1 MIKHII
7 AIVLLSVLIILS
19 TAHVQTVLQALLA
32 AHDWV
37 ANILKDVFSD
47 GASGNATR
55 ELFAALAIPFLA
67 GLIPAGIYWLAR
79 RSWFPYFMTVVWV
92 TWLIQTSALVIQYK
106 AAVL

>member
-7 AIVLLSVLIILS
+7 AIVLLSVLIVLTMS
-19 TAHVQTVLQALLA
+19 HVQTLLHLLLA

-37 ANILKDVFSD
+37 ANTLKDVFSD
-47 GASGNATR
+47 GTSGNATR
-55 ELFAALAIPFLA
+55 ELIASLTIPFA
-67 GLIPAGIYWLAR
+67 VGLIPAGVYWLVR

-106 AAVL
+106 SA

>member
-7 AIVLLSVLIILS
+7 AIVLLSLLIILTMS
-19 TAHVQTVLQALLA
+19 HVQTLLHALLS

-37 ANILKDVFSD
+37 ANTLKDVFSD
-47 GASGNATR
+47 GNTGNVIR
-55 ELFAALAIPFLA
+55 ELIASLAIPFIV
-67 GLIPAGIYWLAR
+67 GLIPTALYWLAK

-106 AAVL
+106 VA

>member
-7 AIVLLSVLIILS
+7 AIVLLSIVIILTMS
-19 TAHVQTVLQALLA
+19 HVQTLLQALLS

-47 GASGNATR
+47 GTTGNVTR
-55 ELFAALAIPFLA
+55 ELLASLAIPFIV
-67 GLIPAGIYWLAR
+67 GLIPAALYWLAK
-79 RSWFPYFMTVVWV
+79 RSWFPYFMTIVWV

-106 AAVL
+106 TA